1 MRDLVKYTDAQPLSK
16 GSLGYNYKYTFE
28 PSPRPT
34 SPTLLP
40 TLEPTAT
47 PTLEPTTTPTIEPT
61 VVPTLEDAEGA
72 GDGGRR
78 LEGSTPTATPTLL
91 PTDVPTLEPSKL
103 PTSTP
108 TARLDRVFQELDLE
122 TNLEYGSQGEQRA
135 SAWDYDSLT
144 ACICDSSW
152 PVGLGS
158 GETQQSEWFGPDCSL
173 RRCPTGDDP
182 MTPYKNETDGYA
194 VTAEGG
200 RGIGRDG
207 NLVHVDCSNQGIC
220 NHLTGTSQKQHINSP
235 YFYWLLTAHTLISRE
250 LSSYFIDKKTGVC
263 KCFAGWSSP
272 NCGTAIIVGRSR
284 LSDF

>member
-1 MRDLVKYTDAQPLSK
+1 MRDLVKYTDALPLSK
-16 GSLGYNYKYTFE
+16 GSLGYNYEYTFE

-34 SPTLLP
+34 GPTGLPTLLPTATP

-47 PTLEPTTTPTIEPT
+47 PTIQPT
-61 VVPTLEDAEGA
+61 VVPTLEDAR
-72 GDGGRR
+72 RR
-78 LEGSTPTATPTLL
+78 LEESTPTATPTLL

-108 TARLDRVFQELDLE
+108 TARLDRAFQNLDLE
-122 TNLEYGSQGEQRA
+122 TNLEYGSIGEQRA

-182 MTPYKNETDGYA
+182 ITPYKNETDGYA

-220 NHLTGTSQKQHINSP
+220 NHRTGNPKKIHIYS
-235 YFYWLLTAHTLISRE
+235 L
-250 LSSYFIDKKTGVC
+250 YFIGC
-263 KCFAGWSSP
+263 LLLIP
-272 NCGTAIIVGRSR
+272 
-284 LSDF
+284 